1 MVAVVVA
8 SWGVELVMSQKTE
21 LESYVCRARIS
32 TTSLAL
38 PVCYRLFFRVT
49 YEIPNKANIELSMNM
64 YVISLRMLL
73 TKHVIHVRA
82 RMTTP
87 QKDTRV
93 CHMHV
98 LCAYARGVARA
109 QRGGEGTSALSNR
122 WGPGSPAQLVRR
134 KHECKRVGQISSDE
148 RPT

>member
-1 MVAVVVA
+1 MAVVVA

-93 CHMHV
+93 SH
-98 LCAYARGVARA
+98 ARA
-109 QRGGEGTSALSNR
+109 MCVCTGCGARTAWGRGN
-122 WGPGSPAQLVRR
+122 
-134 KHECKRVGQISSDE
+134 ISVE
-148 RPT
+148 